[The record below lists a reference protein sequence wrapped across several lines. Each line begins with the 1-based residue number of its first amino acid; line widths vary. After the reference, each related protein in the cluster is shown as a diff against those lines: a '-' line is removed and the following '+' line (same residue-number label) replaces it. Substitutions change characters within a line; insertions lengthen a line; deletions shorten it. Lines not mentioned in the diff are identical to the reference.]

1 MATKSGN
8 GAEIDIDVEE
18 VLSDLEHKVERLKI
32 LYEQYFMGIEK
43 IEPQTARKEI
53 SRKILEITQLQIRN
67 TALRYRFHALNQ
79 KFGAY
84 TTYWNRTMREIENGT
99 YFRSV
104 ARASRVAAERGLDV
118 PEEVLRAL
126 PKRLRGRILKDRE
139 RIVAAQARVAEKRP
153 AQSEARPAP
162 AEAPPKDAPQG
173 GTRSALP
180 NGGRSAAEPVD
191 SDFDQTFDQ
200 RFEAMASMSKPRPP
214 RILTPKPAPPQV
226 LPPGMDETKVRDL
239 HRRYVEARRAQGDTS
254 EVKYEQILATVQKQ
268 GPKILEQH
276 GARSVEFAVV
286 IKDGKVILKATPK
299 K

>member
-8 GAEIDIDVEE
+8 RAEVDFDVEE

-53 SRKILEITQLQIRN
+53 SRKIMEITQLQIRN

-118 PEEVLRAL
+118 PDEVLRAL
-126 PKRLRGRILKDRE
+126 PKRLRERILKDRE
-139 RIVAAQARVAEKRP
+139 RIAAAQARVAEKRP
-153 AQSEARPAP
+153 AQAAQVEP
-162 AEAPPKDAPQG
+162 PPKD
-173 GTRSALP
+173 
-180 NGGRSAAEPVD
+180 
-191 SDFDQTFDQ
+191 DFDQTFDQ
-200 RFEAMASMSKPRPP
+200 LFESMASMSKPRPP
-214 RILTPKPAPPQV
+214 GVVTPPPKPPPQTV
-226 LPPGMDETKVRDL
+226 AVPAMTPSIAVTPAAMPPGMDEAKVRDL
-239 HRRYVEARRAQGDTS
+239 HRRYVEARRAHGDTS
-254 EVKYEQILATVQKQ
+254 DIRYEQILATVQKQ

-276 GARSVEFAVV
+276 GARSVEFGVV
-286 IKDGKVILKATPK
+286 VKDGKVILKATPK